1 MADESTGTEEATQ
14 EGGEDTKV
22 EVKDVGAS
30 QTPETD
36 TEQGDEEGS
45 SKSAQ
50 ETPTSTTLADLT
62 EEALRALI
70 REVASDVALEAL
82 ASFEI
87 DIDKKVQ
94 MDEARQALLI
104 EIRTGREASEAEVV
118 AGATSI
124 VDDLGNR
131 VAKAQSSAPEL
142 RAELVRAEQ
151 RLRREIAELCEGMKY
166 LNEQIDLWKGVAQ
179 NLARILE
186 ARKVLQELRPTPTQ
200 PEPNPTQVPA
210 DTAPSLTQPES
221 RPAPDLPDFLR
232 DVR

>member
-62 EEALRALI
+62 EKALRALI

-118 AGATSI
+118 AGVTSI

-151 RLRREIAELCEGMKY
+151 RLRQEIAELCEGMKY